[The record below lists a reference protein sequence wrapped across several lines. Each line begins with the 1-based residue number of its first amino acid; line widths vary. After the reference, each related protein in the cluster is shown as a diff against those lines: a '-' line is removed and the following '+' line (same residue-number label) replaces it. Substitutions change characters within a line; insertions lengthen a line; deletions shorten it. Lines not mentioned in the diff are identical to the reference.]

1 MGAKN
6 SKNKIKSVNSSSS
19 PVETIQKETSDKS
32 DLVID
37 DMLFFHKPE
46 SDKFVPQNKISEK
59 IDKVST
65 IQHKDIYEENSLNK
79 TSNLG
84 KNFVQVK
91 SRSDLSTRH
100 IFFNKNTTPTDE
112 DTRLNEETAKK
123 SKYNVRFSEQ
133 VLVINSSDLDQFYL
147 DSLNNYDSLKLFKS
161 DRIKKYFIGL
171 NDENLVTPKAKHRIA
186 SFKTSNKTNVIS
198 NEFDK
203 LRSWNRIKE
212 TTFYEDEK
220 STQIMF

>member
-1 MGAKN
+1 MGTKN
-6 SKNKIKSVNSSSS
+6 SKNRIKSVNSSSS
-19 PVETIQKETSDKS
+19 PVEKIQKETSDKG

-37 DMLFFHKPE
+37 DMLFFHKPKP
-46 SDKFVPQNKISEK
+46 DDFVKQNKTSA
-59 IDKVST
+59 
-65 IQHKDIYEENSLNK
+65 IQNEEIYEEKSQNNNLDFAAK
-79 TSNLG
+79 SNLG

-100 IFFNKNTTPTDE
+100 IFLNKNNTPTDE
-112 DTRLNEETAKK
+112 DTRVNEETVKK

-147 DSLNNYDSLKLFKS
+147 DSLNNYDSLKIFKS

-171 NDENLVTPKAKHRIA
+171 NDEKLVTPKAKQRIA
-186 SFKTSNKTNVIS
+186 SFKTSNKSNAS
-198 NEFDK
+198 NEFDFDK

-212 TTFYEDEK
+212 NTFYEDEK
-220 STQIMF
+220 SSQIMF